1 MPVSKKADTPAK
13 KRQWRDVEQS
23 QLDRGM
29 SPRVAAM
36 SANAA
41 VRDHPARKHKKGK

>member
-1 MPVSKKADTPAK
+1 MPVSRKADTPAK

-23 QLDRGM
+23 QLAAGK
-29 SPRVAAM
+29 SPKVAAM

-41 VRDHPARKHKKGK
+41 VRDHPARSKHKRK